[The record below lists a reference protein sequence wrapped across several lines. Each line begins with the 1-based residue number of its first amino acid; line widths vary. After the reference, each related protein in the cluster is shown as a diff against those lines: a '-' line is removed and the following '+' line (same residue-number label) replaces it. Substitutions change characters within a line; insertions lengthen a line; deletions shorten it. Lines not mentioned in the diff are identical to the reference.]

1 MNGREDSRSGKARSL
16 CIRDVLVCVGI
27 PELLCQTE
35 IDEVRYMGM
44 PADTHDN
51 VAWLKIAVEEVA
63 RVDVLQATD
72 LEITTL
78 VQWRVMD
85 TIHLLIGVLRVE
97 QFGW

>member
-1 MNGREDSRSGKARSL
+1 MH
-16 CIRDVLVCVGI
+16 
-27 PELLCQTE
+27 
-35 IDEVRYMGM
+35 
-44 PADTHDN
+44 ADTHDN
-51 VAWLKIAVEEVA
+51 VAWLNIAVEEVA

-97 QFGW
+97 QFGR